1 MSDYI
6 TGSGG
11 VEEYD
16 DLRVKTE
23 VYLRRKGYWSQDED
37 ELQDAAA
44 DVALSLVEKPGLVP
58 HRVVDDMRKRS
69 GRVRWAGLRSEGPTR
84 VTGGKPVPMDPQR
97 ILDLSGI
104 DETNPEEV
112 LMAKQAIL
120 GCNPLTVW
128 FAVSGETQ
136 VEFGRRAGYTVS
148 ENKKAKGS
156 PSFSCPRVSQLAK
169 QDKFTF
175 EMGEKLKAL
184 LPEDFH
190 HFVDNWVR

>member
-1 MSDYI
+1 MSEYI

-97 ILDLSGI
+97 ILIS
-104 DETNPEEV
+104 P
-112 LMAKQAIL
+112 A
-120 GCNPLTVW
+120 LTRP
-128 FAVSGETQ
+128 T
-136 VEFGRRAGYTVS
+136 
-148 ENKKAKGS
+148 
-156 PSFSCPRVSQLAK
+156 PRKS
-169 QDKFTF
+169 
-175 EMGEKLKAL
+175 
-184 LPEDFH
+184 
-190 HFVDNWVR
+190 